1 MDASRREAML
11 ATALSL
17 GDEANIDGKVWTLIG
32 LMKCQEIGEADEWIE
47 YLLFNEAAGFLWLVE
62 SSAGWDKVTVLDTW
76 PESVSASAV
85 RYEGTAYT
93 RMQVYG
99 SRVVQV
105 AGAFNWRVKVGD
117 SVSITDYRGSRGTLT
132 SERGPAEI
140 GWSMAQRVPAAT
152 VDDWFGKQGRLTASA
167 AAASLGALAGTNAAD
182 RGKLRPLAWLF
193 TVLVLLSN
201 VPIAVRGGL
210 YSWVLILIAIGVL
223 WLPVYTDVLDD

>member
-1 MDASRREAML
+1 
-11 ATALSL
+11 
-17 GDEANIDGKVWTLIG
+17 
-32 LMKCQEIGEADEWIE
+32 
-47 YLLFNEAAGFLWLVE
+47 
-62 SSAGWDKVTVLDTW
+62 
-76 PESVSASAV
+76 
-85 RYEGTAYT
+85 
-93 RMQVYG
+93 
-99 SRVVQV
+99 
-105 AGAFNWRVKVGD
+105 
-117 SVSITDYRGSRGTLT
+117 
-132 SERGPAEI
+132 
-140 GWSMAQRVPAAT
+140 